1 MMALDIK
8 EILADGLLQ
17 LNQTQL
23 LSTIT
28 IKQLLSYTKVSK
40 QSFYNH
46 FLDKN
51 HLIQYVYEN
60 KIIPDFNDNNLSL
73 SFYDSLIMSFNN
85 MLKYKKFMKEACM
98 TEGQNCLK
106 DYIFEH
112 CKEFDLK
119 WHQEL
124 YGEELPETLYFATI
138 YHATASSSM
147 TLSWILS
154 DMNVEVEE
162 MARMITQIRSIGME
176 KLFEKA
182 GENPYE
188 IRKSTN

>member
-1 MMALDIK
+1 MALDIK
-8 EILADGLLQ
+8 EILANGLLE
-17 LNQTQL
+17 LNKTQS

-51 HLIQYVYEN
+51 HLIQYIYEN
-60 KIIPDFNDNNLSL
+60 KIIPDFNDHNLHL
-73 SFYDSLIMSFNN
+73 SFYDSLVISFDN

-98 TEGQNCLK
+98 IEGQNCLK

-154 DMNVEVEE
+154 WILSDMNVEVEE
-162 MARMITQIRSIGME
+162 MARMITQMRSIGME

-182 GENPYE
+182 GKNPYE
-188 IRKSTN
+188 I

>member
-1 MMALDIK
+1 MALNIK
-8 EILADGLLQ
+8 EILADGLLE
-17 LNQTQL
+17 LNKTQS

-28 IKQLLSYTKVSK
+28 IKQLLSCTKVSK

-51 HLIQYVYEN
+51 HLIQYIYEN
-60 KIIPDFNDNNLSL
+60 KIIPDFNDDNLNL
-73 SFYDSLIMSFNN
+73 SFYDSLVISFDN

-98 TEGQNCLK
+98 MEGQNCLK

-154 DMNVEVEE
+154 DMSVDVKE
-162 MARMITQIRSIGME
+162 MAQMITQMRSIGME

-182 GENPYE
+182 GRNPYE
-188 IRKSTN
+188 IRESTN